1 MGMGCEHR
9 PEDFL
14 LTLVQLQNPTLNRG
28 GWEQGNPYQRTGQD
42 EEGHAGAEGRTGAGN
57 RRRWK
62 LHYWGLEA
70 AKGPA
75 TEGNEGRT
83 GAKRPHR
90 DRQEAAPGPNSHT
103 GAGRQSR
110 TRPSL
115 VEDAP
120 SAERAKAEMY
130 RGWSLYVF
138 FFLSFFPFLPLT
150 YLGRAGRQGTGQVRG
165 EREVRQKETE
175 GCGFVFVC
183 YCAVIM
189 VRGGSYLRHEHVTV
203 RSHHRMQCR
212 QT

>member
-28 GWEQGNPYQRTGQD
+28 GWEQGNPYRRTGQVVLIEAEK
-42 EEGHAGAEGRTGAGN
+42 EEVHAGAEGRTGAGN

-62 LHYWGLEA
+62 PHWGQEA
-70 AKGPA
+70 AQGPA

-90 DRQEAAPGPNSHT
+90 DRQEASPGPNSHT

-130 RGWSLYVF
+130 RGWSLYIYIFVFCLFVF
-138 FFLSFFPFLPLT
+138 FSFFPFPPLT
-150 YLGRAGRQGTGQVRG
+150 YLGRAGRQGTGQVKG
-165 EREVRQKETE
+165 EKVRQKETE
-175 GCGFVFVC
+175 GCGFVFV
-183 YCAVIM
+183 
-189 VRGGSYLRHEHVTV
+189 
-203 RSHHRMQCR
+203 Q
-212 QT
+212 